1 MKLNLLDWKF
11 NTKSTNNNKRA
22 ILTTLNRYKSVNM
35 FKLPNKC
42 SICLKIAAW
51 RCQAKHRTSIRDF
64 NTDIKPHTFP
74 APQPPKSPP
83 PALCSTEYYIK
94 MGAPKILMESGDL
107 TKKQIKT
114 KENKKIK
121 KKPKIKMK

>member
-1 MKLNLLDWKF
+1 
-11 NTKSTNNNKRA
+11 
-22 ILTTLNRYKSVNM
+22 M

-42 SICLKIAAW
+42 SICLKIATW

-83 PALCSTEYYIK
+83 PALSSTEYYIK
-94 MGAPKILMESGDL
+94 MGDPKILMESGDL

-121 KKPKIKMK
+121 KNQK

>member
-1 MKLNLLDWKF
+1 
-11 NTKSTNNNKRA
+11 
-22 ILTTLNRYKSVNM
+22 M

-42 SICLKIAAW
+42 SICLKIATW
-51 RCQAKHRTSIRDF
+51 RCQAKHRTSIRNF
-64 NTDIKPHTFP
+64 YTKIKPPTFP
-74 APQPPKSPP
+74 APQPPKAPKPP
-83 PALCSTEYYIK
+83 PPLSSTEYYIK
-94 MGAPKILMESGDL
+94 MGDPKILMESGDL